1 MTSEPPDRLIAFL
14 RIQQQPLRQYFIGEL
29 AYTKGLLRGSS
40 NGFSTFACV
49 GAGAC
54 KHGLPTCF
62 VDFFIVPLVTPP
74 SGNLVD
80 SLIGL
85 VIVIDKTYSTVRK

>member
-14 RIQQQPLRQYFIGEL
+14 RIQQQPLRQYFVGEL
-29 AYTKGLLRGSS
+29 AYTKGSLRGSS
-40 NGFSTFACV
+40 NSFSTFTC
-49 GAGAC
+49 AGAR

-80 SLIGL
+80 SLVGL

>member
-1 MTSEPPDRLIAFL
+1 MTSELPDRLIAFL
-14 RIQQQPLRQYFIGEL
+14 RIQQQPLRQYFVGEL

-40 NGFSTFACV
+40 NSFSTFT
-49 GAGAC
+49 GAR

-62 VDFFIVPLVTPP
+62 VDFFIVPLVTPL

-80 SLIGL
+80 SLVGL
-85 VIVIDKTYSTVRK
+85 VIVIDKTYSTMRK

>member
-1 MTSEPPDRLIAFL
+1 MTYELPDRLITFL

-29 AYTKGLLRGSS
+29 AYTKGSLRGSS
-40 NGFSTFACV
+40 NGFSMFACV
-49 GAGAC
+49 GAR

-62 VDFFIVPLVTPP
+62 VNFFIVPLVTPP

-80 SLIGL
+80 SLVSL
-85 VIVIDKTYSTVRK
+85 VIVINKTYSTMRK